1 MILNHKQV
9 AALTATVL
17 LAAASNITFAEEY
30 RRNNL
35 YIGGGVNFNTF
46 GFGNATGIQVLGG
59 YQFNAKL
66 NGDISSAVEIGYMDS
81 GNFNNN
87 NNIFGNNNNDAQGVW
102 LAMVESV
109 PVSNRVNALVRVGVD
124 LGDDDGL
131 MVGAGMGYNFNS
143 QTALRTEYVVRD
155 NINCFQFKV
164 LFRI

>member
-1 MILNHKQV
+1 MILKHKQLAV
-9 AALTATVL
+9 LTATAL
-17 LAAASNITFAEEY
+17 LAAASSLTFAEQY
-30 RRNNL
+30 SRNNL
-35 YIGGGVNFNTF
+35 YIGGGLNFNSY

-66 NGDISSAVEIGYMDS
+66 NGDITSAVEIGYMDS
-81 GNFNNN
+81 GNFDNNV
-87 NNIFGNNNNDAQGVW
+87 FGNNNNNDAQGVW

-109 PVSNRVNALVRVGVD
+109 PVSNKVDALVRVGVD

-155 NINCFQFKV
+155 NINSFQFNV

>member
-1 MILNHKQV
+1 MMNSKLKKASVLAVASLLV
-9 AALTATVL
+9 AASSLTV
-17 LAAASNITFAEEY
+17 AEEY

-35 YIGGGVNFNTF
+35 YLGGGVNFNSF

-59 YQFNAKL
+59 YLFNAKI

-81 GNFNNN
+81 GNFDNNF
-87 NNIFGNNNNDAQGVW
+87 FGNNDNDAQGVW

-109 PVSNRVNALVRVGVD
+109 PVSNRVSALVRVGVD

-131 MVGAGMGYNFNS
+131 MAGADMGYHFNN
-143 QTALRTEYVVRD
+143 QTTLRTEYVVRD
-155 NINCFQFKV
+155 NINSFQFNV

>member
-1 MILNHKQV
+1 MILNQKQV

-17 LAAASNITFAEEY
+17 LAAASNLTFAEEY

-35 YIGGGVNFNTF
+35 YIGGGVNFNSF

-59 YQFNAKL
+59 YRFNAKL

-81 GNFNNN
+81 GNFD

-109 PVSNRVNALVRVGVD
+109 PVSNKVDALVRVGVD

-143 QTALRTEYVVRD
+143 QTSLRTEYVVRD
-155 NINCFQFKV
+155 NINSFQFNV